1 MCVCVRACV
10 SLCACVCVGGGGVVG
25 LLRRG
30 ELTDCGE
37 EGGEVGWGGGVKA
50 G

>member
-1 MCVCVRACV
+1 M
-10 SLCACVCVGGGGVVG
+10 CVGGGGGGGVG
-25 LLRRG
+25 GFLRGEG

-37 EGGEVGWGGGVKA
+37 EGGEGGGGESRVMRWW